1 MGKVEDNIPIR
12 LGTVLSGYHIKKKK
26 KKIIK
31 EGSSSKTQRIGW
43 KKAGA

>member
-26 KKIIK
+26 KIIK